1 MNDMLE
7 FPNITALDTAGQIQQ
22 IRSYLIQLKEQ
33 LEFILTNI
41 GSDNL
46 SVALRQQ
53 LNKLGADIR
62 TTQTETSNSVQRV
75 ESAVSKQVLTVS
87 DVINSTQ
94 YQASIQGVK
103 DAVAIGENGSLK
115 LIDGTVICYGTGA
128 AEVTFGAEYSD
139 VPTVITS
146 PNIAATITTTGF
158 TTDSTEAYSWLAI
171 GRYEKQEEEEGEGEG
186 GEE

>member
-94 YQASIQGVK
+94 YQA
-103 DAVAIGENGSLK
+103 NGSLK